1 MPSAKKIS
9 NMKKNLNYKVELN
22 LLILYLFIL
31 EGCTVI
37 HSQFDSPLQF
47 NKNDLK
53 QGQTQ
58 ISTVLKDLGPPAK
71 ISALGNGVGFLYEYV
86 LITERQ
92 LGVSFGQGIS
102 SLIKFSYAR
111 AKANRKTLLLLFND
125 KGILTSYE
133 FQDVTEKVGSG
144 VGVSFLYSVVSLVDT
159 SYLEEEPAA
168 FQWGASLLKPL
179 PETLNAKQSLDSGLN
194 GLELKGTTK
203 SVGQR
208 SLEMRSVGKQKK

>member
-9 NMKKNLNYKVELN
+9 SMKKKLNYQVELN
-22 LLILYLFIL
+22 LLILCLFIL

-37 HSQFDSPLQF
+37 HSRIDSPLQF
-47 NKNDLK
+47 NKNDFNE
-53 QGQTQ
+53 GQTQ
-58 ISTVLKDLGPPAK
+58 ISTVLNDLGPPVK
-71 ISALGNGVGFLYEYV
+71 ISALGNGVGFLYEDV

-92 LGVSFGQGIS
+92 IGVSFGQGIS
-102 SLIKFSYAR
+102 SLIKFSYAK

-144 VGVSFLYSVVSLVDT
+144 IGVSFLFSIVSLVDT

-168 FQWGASLLKPL
+168 FQWGATLLKPL
-179 PETLNAKQSLDSGLN
+179 PETLNGNQSLDSGQN
-194 GLELKGTTK
+194 GLELRGTTK
-203 SVGQR
+203 DVGQR
-208 SLEMRSVGKQKK
+208 SLEMRSTGKQKR